1 MFNFNET
8 ELFYDLPP
16 NKTISTV
23 RNNGKKNVKPR
34 VTLALCCNASGSKN
48 LEPII
53 IGKLKKTRG
62 VNGVEIEKRG
72 IVYAANSNAW
82 MTVIFFEKWLHQ
94 FNLRM
99 HGHKVLLLHDNA
111 SSQQQQCGVF
121 PPNMTSTIQ
130 PLDAGTH

>member
-1 MFNFNET
+1 MRQHYFTTSHRTKSYPRFE
-8 ELFYDLPP
+8 
-16 NKTISTV
+16 KTARENVISRLTV
-23 RNNGKKNVKPR
+23 
-34 VTLALCCNASGSKN
+34 ALSCNASGSKN
-48 LEPII
+48 LKPII

-99 HGHKVLLLHDNA
+99 HGHKVLLLLDKA
-111 SSQQQQCGVF
+111 SSQQQCGIF

-130 PLDAGTH
+130 PLDAGTN